1 MFCRQIQAQ
10 ENKKKSKRIGWEIPA
25 LAAKAAEVF
34 SAKLMKRKRLATTF
48 QYLGT
53 APSQHRNGFL
63 IT

>member
-1 MFCRQIQAQ
+1 MFCRQIQEQ

-25 LAAKAAEVF
+25 LGAKAAEVF
-34 SAKLMKRKRLATTF
+34 SAKLMKRKQLATTF

-53 APSQHRNGFL
+53 APSQHRDGFL